1 MMVEVDV
8 KEAFKLPDGD
18 HTGTIIK
25 LGERTD
31 PYKYIDILI
40 ELPDLHQVKVSFP
53 NNVTPESKLGKCI
66 QRFGTQL
73 QIGTRISLEGIF
85 VGKQC
90 AFKSVA
96 DGQYAKIVGDSLV
109 PVVTPAE
116 VATAVDAVEQ
126 AQQG

>member
-1 MMVEVDV
+1 MVEVDV

-25 LGERTD
+25 IGEREAKG
-31 PYKYIDILI
+31 YKFIDILI
-40 ELPDLHQVKVSFP
+40 EMPDLHQIKVDYI
-53 NNVTPESKLGKCI
+53 NNVTPLSNLGKLI
-66 QRFGTQL
+66 QRFGTTL

-109 PVVTPAE
+109 P
-116 VATAVDAVEQ
+116 AVRTETITNPETNPV
-126 AQQG
+126 QG